1 MGFFDWLFGRRTQG
15 GAGVEGDT
23 SDASARPARPA
34 RPASPSSPRATDPES
49 ALQPLTALLGA
60 SRVLSN
66 PDDPTE
72 CEVRGA
78 KDGRPA
84 RVKLDDRPFLECE
97 LKANV
102 GARVIV
108 LCRDPNKVPKR
119 GDAEDPWDDG
129 DVRTF
134 VAKGIYAEGDREQVE
149 GFLRTLDGLSPSAR
163 GALLGA
169 MEGCFAGS
177 PIALF
182 VAAGDEVG
190 ISGMVSYEGAARDAE
205 LCLSALVPIAA
216 EIESLPDPVQ
226 AMIDG
231 AGAGSPPGIPSN
243 LAVASCAYCGSR
255 FVTAWG
261 FNCPNC
267 GAPHRG

>member
-1 MGFFDWLFGRRTQG
+1 MGFFDWLFGRRTQD
-15 GAGVEGDT
+15 GAAGAEGDT
-23 SDASARPARPA
+23 SESSARPARPA
-34 RPASPSSPRATDPES
+34 TPASPRATDPES
-49 ALQPLTALLGA
+49 ALQPLTAILGA
-60 SRVLSN
+60 SRVLPN
-66 PDDPTE
+66 PDDPSE

-97 LKANV
+97 VKANV

-108 LCRDPNKVPKR
+108 LCRDPTKVPKR

-149 GFLRTLDGLSPSAR
+149 GFLRTLDGLSSSAR
-163 GALLGA
+163 GGLLGA
-169 MEGCFAGS
+169 MEGCFPGS

-190 ISGMVSYEGAARDAE
+190 LSGMVSYVGAAQDAE
-205 LCLSALVPIAA
+205 LCLSALVPLAA
-216 EIESLPDPVQ
+216 EIEALPDPIQ

-231 AGAGSPPGIPSN
+231 VGAGSPAGAPSN
-243 LAVASCAYCGSR
+243 LAVASCEYCGSR